1 MTIVGGE
8 TELGPLADL
17 IQFIVVGQHLIRLS
31 GLNIGNERA
40 AGRMRDG
47 GGRRPGMER
56 LAWYLPVVTAAR
68 LLNIVPLRA
77 LACLSDVR
85 SPQSPPGIG
94 RGQATEDA

>member
-8 TELGPLADL
+8 TELGSLADL

-31 GLNIGNERA
+31 GLNIGNERP
-40 AGRMRDG
+40 AGRMRDGG

-85 SPQSPPGIG
+85 SPPGIG
-94 RGQATEDA
+94 RRQATEDA